1 MRSFHRAP
9 ILLVLLVVLAACSTP
24 AETTSTIPSAG
35 ASASIPDGTI
45 LPSPSPSL
53 TPSPSSSAD
62 PTASAS
68 PTPIASS
75 VSTQA
80 PDPTTSPAST
90 AVPVAGTTYTVQRGD
105 SLAGIARAY
114 STTSQQLQASNAA
127 RYPSLAGN
135 PNVIEPGWVLVV
147 SGAANVTPRPVPV
160 PTAAPATPK
169 STAQPTSPPSGA
181 GCTAGN
187 RVAAGSAQTF
197 RTIPNAGPGVALTF
211 DMGGRMDPAVDIMNF
226 LVANRVCAT
235 IFATGIMAQTPRG
248 AQVMAIIKA
257 NPNLFEIANHT
268 MYHCDLVRGG
278 GGSPSTAPCAG
289 GPFSADRVRRELV
302 DAEVILRD
310 GTGQNPQPYWRPPY
324 GSLSSGVINAAA
336 SVGYTKTFMWDV
348 DTIDWK
354 PVSDGGPS
362 AQQIAAKV
370 ISNSVN
376 GSNVLFHLGGY
387 ETLASL
393 ELIIPGLRDRGF
405 KLTSLS
411 DLLN

>member
-1 MRSFHRAP
+1 M
-9 ILLVLLVVLAACSTP
+9 
-24 AETTSTIPSAG
+24 PSA
-35 ASASIPDGTI
+35 
-45 LPSPSPSL
+45 SPSS
-53 TPSPSSSAD
+53 TPSPD
-62 PTASAS
+62 PTES
-68 PTPIASS
+68 PEP
-75 VSTQA
+75 TQA
-80 PDPTTSPAST
+80 
-90 AVPVAGTTYTVQRGD
+90 PVAGTTYTVQRGD
-105 SLAGIARAY
+105 SLAAIARAY
-114 STTSQQLQASNAA
+114 STTSQQLQARNAA

-147 SGAANVTPRPVPV
+147 SGDANVTPRPAPV
-160 PTAAPATPK
+160 PTAPPAT
-169 STAQPTSPPSGA
+169 TRPTSPPPPPPSA
-181 GCTAGN
+181 SGCTANN

-197 RTIPNAGPGVALTF
+197 RTISNAGPGVALTF

-257 NPNLFEIANHT
+257 RPDLFEIANHT
-268 MYHCDLVRGG
+268 MFHCDLVRGG

-289 GPFSADRVRRELV
+289 GPFSADRVRKELA
-302 DAEVILRD
+302 DAEVILRN

-324 GSLSSGVINAAA
+324 GSISDGVINAAA

-348 DTIDWK
+348 DTVDWK

-362 AQQIAAKV
+362 AEQIAAKV
-370 ISNSVN
+370 IGNSVN

-387 ETLASL
+387 ETLDSL
-393 ELIIPGLRDRGF
+393 RLIIPGLRDRGF